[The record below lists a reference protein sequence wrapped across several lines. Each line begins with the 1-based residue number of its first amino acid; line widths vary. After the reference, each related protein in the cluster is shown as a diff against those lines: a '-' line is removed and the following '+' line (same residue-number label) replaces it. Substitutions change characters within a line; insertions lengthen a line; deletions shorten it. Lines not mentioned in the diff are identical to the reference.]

1 VGGAWNLSQFFAPDG
16 VVGVLGVGPNAGG
29 PGPSVPTQ
37 ALPGTLGQGVLINES
52 VANPYLEFGPNTGT
66 PIATLTGAPI
76 TNLEISVNGG
86 AH

>member
-1 VGGAWNLSQFFAPDG
+1 
-16 VVGVLGVGPNAGG
+16 
-29 PGPSVPTQ
+29 
-37 ALPGTLGQGVLINES
+37 PGTLGQGVLINES